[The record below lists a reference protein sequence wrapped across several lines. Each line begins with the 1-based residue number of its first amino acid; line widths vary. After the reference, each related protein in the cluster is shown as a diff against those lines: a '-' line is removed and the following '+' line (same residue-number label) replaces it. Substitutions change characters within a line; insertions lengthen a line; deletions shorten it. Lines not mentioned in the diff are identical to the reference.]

1 MNITPL
7 TNVSIATVVNP
18 QADTL
23 RRENNQREVI
33 AQPAAAS
40 QSAAEKG
47 VASERER
54 AKNPGQ
60 NNEKLDFD
68 NLRKQAE
75 LANGIISEQDKNDN
89 SQQQTSQQDANNT
102 DPADQENSTTEDQ
115 KVNGQF
121 ADMSSSEKK
130 EIQVLQQR
138 DREVRAHETA
148 HAAAGGSVTGS
159 PSYTFEVG
167 PDGKKYAVEGEVS
180 VDLSTVPGD
189 PRATI
194 VKMQKVY
201 NAALAP
207 ANPSIQDSR
216 VANTAAQII
225 AQAQSELLALNFD
238 RSPLN
243 PATNNT
249 TEVEQNFTA
258 ENENALQANNS
269 DFDKTMDQTL
279 LSQQRQVTSRG
290 ADVEQRA
297 GRIEN
302 FYLDI
307 NQAYQKPPTFQ
318 FELTA

>member
-89 SQQQTSQQDANNT
+89 SQQQTSQQDTNNT

-249 TEVEQNFTA
+249 SEVEQNFTA

>member
-89 SQQQTSQQDANNT
+89 SQQQSSQQDTNNT

-225 AQAQSELLALNFD
+225 AQAQSELLAINFD

>member
-89 SQQQTSQQDANNT
+89 SQQQTSQQDTNNT

>member
-89 SQQQTSQQDANNT
+89 SQQQTSQQDTNNT

-269 DFDKTMDQTL
+269 DFDKTMDQTF

>member
-89 SQQQTSQQDANNT
+89 SQQQTSQQDTNNT

-225 AQAQSELLALNFD
+225 AQAQSELLAINFD

>member
-89 SQQQTSQQDANNT
+89 SQQQTSQQDTNNT
-102 DPADQENSTTEDQ
+102 DPADQENSTTEEQ

-225 AQAQSELLALNFD
+225 AQAQSELLAINFD